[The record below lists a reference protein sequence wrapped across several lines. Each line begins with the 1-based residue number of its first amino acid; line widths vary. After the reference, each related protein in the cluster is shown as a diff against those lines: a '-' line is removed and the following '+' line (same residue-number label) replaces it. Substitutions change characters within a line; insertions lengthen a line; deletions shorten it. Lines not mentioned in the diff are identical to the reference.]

1 MAITAKIF
9 SLATVFFSIV
19 AGLLLFYWMNP
30 SSKEEKK
37 KQLEEVTDFFINFV
51 IFMWIG
57 KVLLNLST
65 FVKDPLAI
73 LAYPVD
79 STSFYAA
86 IIGSILRLLYKQKKN
101 NLPVLSL
108 LIPIILTAAFMFEFI
123 QFVQDQNFYSLTNL
137 IFYGILV
144 TIFYYSK
151 EKLSTLTLYAILL
164 LSWLIGTLFMFFTQP
179 YVSIFG
185 YLLSLPFILVF
196 FLFMTIVLISINLK
210 R

>member
-9 SLATVFFSIV
+9 SLATIFFSIV

-30 SSKEEKK
+30 SSKEQKR

-57 KVLLNLST
+57 KVLLNLSI

-79 STSFYAA
+79 STSFYVA
-86 IIGSILRLLYKQKKN
+86 IIGSILRLIYKQRKN
-101 NLPVLSL
+101 KLPIISL
-108 LIPIILTAAFMFEFI
+108 LIPIILTASFMFEFI
-123 QFVQDQNFYSLTNL
+123 QFVQDQNVYSLTNL

-144 TIFYYSK
+144 TIFYYLK
-151 EKLSTLTLYAILL
+151 EKLSTVTLYSILL
-164 LSWLIGTLFMFFTQP
+164 ISWLVGTLLMFFTQP
-179 YVSIFG
+179 FVSVFG
-185 YLLSLPFILVF
+185 YLLSWPFILLF
-196 FLFMTIVLISINLK
+196 FLFMTIVLISIKLK